1 MFSSNLMRD
10 FHRQKTCLYLLAFA
24 KGMFHT
30 VASEFLVVVDKGEGQ
45 VYVKGVGSVRSCSPL
60 S

>member
-1 MFSSNLMRD
+1 M
-10 FHRQKTCLYLLAFA
+10 YLLAFA

-30 VASEFLVVVDKGEGQ
+30 VASEFFVVVDKGEGQ